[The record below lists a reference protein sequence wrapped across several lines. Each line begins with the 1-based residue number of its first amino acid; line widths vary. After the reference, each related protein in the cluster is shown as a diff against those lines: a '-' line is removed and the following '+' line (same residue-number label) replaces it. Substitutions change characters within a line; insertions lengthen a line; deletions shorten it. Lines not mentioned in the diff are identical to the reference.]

1 MLIFTL
7 GLYRISMLLTTEL
20 LMSINHHRPVS
31 LSLMST
37 DLAVDSTLETSGTL
51 YQKDRF
57 RFDLLLNQPDTPQSV
72 NQEEVTSVVETA
84 RHMLWL
90 EISPARVIMSLQG
103 NGKFCYRHFWEPG
116 IYGLSRYWLNDNS
129 GDIANVF
136 RLRNYTRRLQLDGD
150 ILPEYLRIEY
160 ELWSGKVQLGN
171 YILNLE
177 VYH

>member
-1 MLIFTL
+1 MP
-7 GLYRISMLLTTEL
+7 
-20 LMSINHHRPVS
+20 INHHRPVS

-37 DLAVDSTLETSGTL
+37 DLAINSTLETSGTL

-57 RFDLLLNQPDTPQSV
+57 RFDLLLSQPNNSPSV
-72 NQEEVTSVVETA
+72 NQEEATSAVETA

-116 IYGLSRYWLNDNS
+116 IYGLSRYWLNDTS
-129 GDIANVF
+129 GDIANAF
-136 RLRNYTRRLQLDGD
+136 RLRNYTRRLQLDGE

-177 VYH
+177 VYN

>member
-1 MLIFTL
+1 MRF
-7 GLYRISMLLTTEL
+7 
-20 LMSINHHRPVS
+20 HRPVS
-31 LSLMST
+31 LSLIST
-37 DLAVDSTLETSGTL
+37 DLPIDCSLETSGTL

-57 RFDLLLNQPDTPQSV
+57 RFDLLLNQPDPPHSV
-72 NQEEVTSVVETA
+72 VEQEPTATVETA
-84 RHMLWL
+84 RQMLWL

-116 IYGLSRYWLNDNS
+116 IYGLSRYWLNDS
-129 GDIANVF
+129 GGEIGNAF
-136 RLRNYTRRLQLDGD
+136 RLRNYTRRLQLDGEV
-150 ILPEYLRIEY
+150 LPEYLRIEY